1 MLSHMVPL
9 MPCTRPPPWW
19 WMWSPG
25 AGRHGGS
32 LAAAGWTLTRQLF
45 SHLGRGTA
53 GYSVGWGPQVKP
65 SQGLRV
71 HLLSPPWEPAEQE
84 AALMRVQQT
93 RWSWRARG
101 RQAAL
106 GSWSAGS
113 SMGRVEALCLGLW
126 IDGENPAPGAALG
139 GGPTIT

>member
-84 AALMRVQQT
+84 AALM
-93 RWSWRARG
+93 
-101 RQAAL
+101 AASEYSKPDGAGGL
-106 GSWSAGS
+106 GGD
-113 SMGRVEALCLGLW
+113 RLLW
-126 IDGENPAPGAALG
+126 AHGQRGAAWAELR
-139 GGPTIT
+139 PCV